1 VQQQAQGAMISLKH
15 NKKRNVGLVYELLAR
30 YLAEAIIAGDD
41 VKVKKAK
48 LLASKHFNKST
59 DICKELKLFR
69 ALHETKLP
77 DKSTAVVLVEK
88 VKSITRLQS
97 QKRLDLEKTAL
108 LTEINSELGSNFFDT
123 MVEDYK
129 TYAIIQ
135 VLLNS
140 WRSTELFENI
150 SETVILEERLL
161 EHLQAD
167 KKKPELDLQEVASSE
182 VNGLVLKIMAEKIN
196 HKFGSTL
203 NETQK
208 RMIQYYGVS
217 DKDKLLK
224 EMLSLKDRVLVQ
236 INKAVTS
243 SEYDTVV
250 KDKLNQTKE
259 LLTGKYGI
267 PDVCNQE
274 VISYYLGMSKLEME
288 LGS

>member
-1 VQQQAQGAMISLKH
+1 MMASSLKH

-41 VKVKKAK
+41 ARVKKAK

-69 ALHETKLP
+69 ALHETTLP

-88 VKSITRLQS
+88 VKAITRLQS

-108 LTEINSELGSNFFDT
+108 LTEINTQLGPSFFDT

-129 TYAIIQ
+129 TYASIQ
-135 VLLNS
+135 VLLNH
-140 WRSTELFENI
+140 WRGTELFENI
-150 SETVILEERLL
+150 SETVMLEEKLL

-196 HKFGSTL
+196 HRFGSSL

-236 INKAVTS
+236 INKAVASTD
-243 SEYDTVV
+243 YDGVV
-250 KDKLNQTKE
+250 KEKLNQTKE
-259 LLTGKYGI
+259 MLTGKYSS